1 MKIKR
6 IGKTVFLLALFT
18 STCFAAGKN
27 VNVELRKGHNS
38 AQYSGIIQGYDYDTY
53 IFQAKK
59 GQQLQVSISNEG
71 ADTYLFGPGISDSID
86 LSKNSQA
93 LNDNGQYMLP
103 ASGHYELRILQTRN
117 DARKNKAKKYRVSIQ
132 IK

>member
-6 IGKTVFLLALFT
+6 IGKAAFLLALLT

-27 VNVELRKGHNS
+27 VNVEFRKGHYR

-86 LSKNSQA
+86 LSRYSPA
-93 LNDNGQYMLP
+93 LNDNGQYTLP
-103 ASGHYELRILQTRN
+103 SSGHYELRILQTRN

>member
-1 MKIKR
+1 MKIKH
-6 IGKTVFLLALFT
+6 IGKAVFLLAFLT
-18 STCFAAGKN
+18 STCLAAGKN
-27 VNVELRKGHNS
+27 VNVEFRKGHSS

-59 GQQLQVSISNEG
+59 GQQLRVSISNEST
-71 ADTYLFGPGISDSID
+71 DTYLFGPGISDSVD
-86 LSKNSQA
+86 LSQYSLA
-93 LNDNGQYMLP
+93 LNDNGPYTLP